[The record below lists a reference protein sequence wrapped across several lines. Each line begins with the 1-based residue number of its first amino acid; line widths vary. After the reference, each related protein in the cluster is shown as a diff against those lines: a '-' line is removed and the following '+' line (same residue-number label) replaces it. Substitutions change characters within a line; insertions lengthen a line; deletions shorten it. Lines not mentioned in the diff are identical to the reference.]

1 MTEENDLLV
10 DIVESEHH
18 TRALPVVKYDGIDCS
33 GIKINKTDK
42 HINNEPVY
50 TIDAI
55 YNEDT
60 VVSATINKNTGEIEC
75 NIPNDESERKILFDK
90 ILSHHIINNG
100 AVKNGM
106 EPLPLILCVALSVA
120 NIKDKFRIY
129 YQAGYDYNFDGGRPP
144 DDYYKEMSDG
154 FKKVYNDTDSSEI
167 NYIINVLGMPGN
179 GGHIDILTRSN
190 NRDLLFDTQLTNNV
204 DKIPYNEK
212 IRPMYD
218 VVIYKKDMVKNGDYY
233 IEILGFKDGCDES
246 NILVKK
252 QLQGPM
258 SCFLMCLSYIEC
270 IKTGKIPEDKIE
282 EYFADGRGQLLVME
296 QAFNFVNKEQKVFKI
311 NDDVL
316 SSCYIDVVDNKSNA
330 FKISDDKK
338 DFVVLNNNSEEKNVT
353 ISDVIDINGANEVL
367 ELLYTNKLIEKVNEL
382 PKEAV
387 CGEGYKEKEV
397 EKNAGVVAPD
407 KEEQVGYKTR
417 NSKDCF
423 CALL

>member
-1 MTEENDLLV
+1 MYDEFDPSKFIGV
-10 DIVESEHH
+10 D
-18 TRALPVVKYDGIDCS
+18 T
-33 GIKINKTDK
+33 
-42 HINNEPVY
+42 
-50 TIDAI
+50 I
-55 YNEDT
+55 YNGNYETLDVECFNFTNNIVDDDFVYNVYYDKKVICT
-60 VVSATINKNTGEIEC
+60 VTINKNTGEIEC
-75 NIPNDESERKILFDK
+75 NIPNNESERKILFDK
-90 ILSHHIINNG
+90 ILSHAINNG

-106 EPLPLILCVALSVA
+106 EPLSLILCVALSVA

-129 YQAGYDYNFDGGRPP
+129 YQAGYGNISNP
-144 DDYYKEMSDG
+144 DEL
-154 FKKVYNDTDSSEI
+154 KKNTFSNVYSGIENCAH
-167 NYIINVLGMPGN
+167 IINIFGEPSN
-179 GGHIDILTRSN
+179 KGHVDILTKSN
-190 NRDLLFDTQLTNNV
+190 NKDLLFDTQL
-204 DKIPYNEK
+204 DEK
-212 IRPMYD
+212 YLFNQLTRP
-218 VVIYKKDMVKNGDYY
+218 
-233 IEILGFKDGCDES
+233 ILGVTVYDNSGGFKSGCDES

>member
-42 HINNEPVY
+42 YINNEPVY

-55 YNEDT
+55 YNEEYVIAST
-60 VVSATINKNTGEIEC
+60 TINKETGVIRSVFPVYTNELELGFSGKSVASIIC
-75 NIPNDESERKILFDK
+75 GK

-129 YQAGYDYNFDGGRPP
+129 YQAGYGNISDP
-144 DDYYKEMSDG
+144 DKSKNT
-154 FKKVYNDTDSSEI
+154 FSNVYSGIENCAH
-167 NYIINVLGMPGN
+167 IINIFGEPSN
-179 GGHIDILTRSN
+179 KGHVDILTKSN
-190 NRDLLFDTQLTNNV
+190 NKDLLFDTQLDEEYLFNQL
-204 DKIPYNEK
+204 ILP
-212 IRPMYD
+212 
-218 VVIYKKDMVKNGDYY
+218 
-233 IEILGFKDGCDES
+233 ILGVTVYDNSGGFKSGCDES

-252 QLQGPM
+252 QLQGNN

-296 QAFNFVNKEQKVFKI
+296 QAFNFVNEKQRVFKI
-311 NDDVL
+311 IDGIL
-316 SSCYIDVVDNKSNA
+316 SSYCIDTDGVVNDESNTPNI
-330 FKISDDKK
+330 KDTKK
-338 DFVVLNNNSEEKNVT
+338 DLLVLENSNTNKNVT

-387 CGEGYKEKEV
+387 YGEGYEEKEV
-397 EKNAGVVAPD
+397 EEIANGNNVKHFKVNLKPKKQGGCV
-407 KEEQVGYKTR
+407 
-417 NSKDCF
+417 
-423 CALL
+423 LL